1 MLNNKKLLRTAAIIL
16 CFVLILSSAGCWNR
30 RELDTLAILIGMGV
44 DKAENT
50 DQVQLTAQIF
60 KPVEL
65 KGNSDSFY
73 LNVQSSGE
81 TVFDALRNLTRHISR
96 KVYLPHNQ
104 VLIFGE
110 TAAREGVQEY
120 IDFFVRD
127 HETRLRIDV
136 LVARNEAGEI
146 LEVGSEL
153 ERTPASAVFYI
164 IEAQDATSW
173 AMRIPLKEFVSS
185 LLTVTTAPVAPL
197 IEILTEG
204 EKKILNIS
212 GMAVFKKDKLV
223 GYLNHKESRGMM
235 WVRDEI
241 RSGIIAISSS
251 SGEGKSSLEIISAGS
266 QIIPVADESGVR
278 VQVRI
283 AVESHIGDR
292 SGSGELTLPDVKDLE
307 QKGTAVI
314 KQEVAAALAKAQELN
329 ADIFGFGE
337 SIYRKY
343 PKQWRELEER
353 WDELFPELEV
363 DVAVDAYI
371 RRSGTTIEIINGQ
384 KDNGDG

>member
-44 DKAENT
+44 ENT